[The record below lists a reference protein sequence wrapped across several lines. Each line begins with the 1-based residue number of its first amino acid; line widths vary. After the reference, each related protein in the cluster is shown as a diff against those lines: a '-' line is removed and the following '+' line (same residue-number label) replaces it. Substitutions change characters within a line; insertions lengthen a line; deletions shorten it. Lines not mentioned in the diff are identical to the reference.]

1 MLTKEDEERREVSQK
16 MTIAGERGGEGGGLE
31 TPLKLIDTIFEQPL
45 IMMSTIMIMNM
56 FLMIMIRL

>member
-31 TPLKLIDTIFEQPL
+31 TP
-45 IMMSTIMIMNM
+45 STSLYYIS
-56 FLMIMIRL
+56 LLSGL